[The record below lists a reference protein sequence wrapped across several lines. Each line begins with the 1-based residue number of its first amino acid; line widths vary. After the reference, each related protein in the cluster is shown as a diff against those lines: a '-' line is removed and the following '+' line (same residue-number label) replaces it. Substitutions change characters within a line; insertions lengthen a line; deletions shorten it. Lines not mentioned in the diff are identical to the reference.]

1 MEKQK
6 VTKGNLIVCWICE
19 GVWLFTLLFA
29 LVSGKFSEPGQV
41 ILVIGAVTNAITTGV
56 FTKRYIKGKEE
67 RVKREYEQNKTE

>member
-41 ILVIGAVTNAITTGV
+41 ILVIGTVTNAITTGV
-56 FTKRYIKGKEE
+56 FTKRYIKEKEE
-67 RVKREYEQNKTE
+67 RVKNEYEQNKTE

>member
-1 MEKQK
+1 MKKQK

-41 ILVIGAVTNAITTGV
+41 ILVIGTVTNAITTGV
-56 FTKRYIKGKEE
+56 FTKRYIKEKEE
-67 RVKREYEQNKTE
+67 RVKNEYEQNKTE